1 MSAVFAHGAEIR
13 MGDGGGTEVF
23 TKVPG
28 PEDFSLTPPQP
39 ERIDVT
45 THDDAARTYLQ
56 GLGGEGELT
65 SQFNYDPA
73 EPMVLALRDK
83 DGEANPTNFEFELN
97 SGTIFS
103 FAASVSYTLDA
114 AVNDAEKI
122 AVTWAISGAVT
133 TND

>member
-1 MSAVFAHGAEIR
+1 
-13 MGDGGGTEVF
+13 MGDGAVPEVF

-28 PEDFSLTPPQP
+28 PTDFSLTPPQP

-65 SQFNYDPA
+65 SEFMYDPA
-73 EPMVLALRDK
+73 QPLHLSLRDK
-83 DGEANPTNFEFELN
+83 MGEANPTNFELELN

-103 FAASVSYTLDA
+103 FAATVSWTLDA
-114 AVNDAEKI
+114 AVADAEKM
-122 AVTWAISGAVT
+122 AVTWAISGAVS